1 MNINCPLWRGR
12 SKKYALPPC
21 PEPAIEPAPLF
32 HEFVV
37 EAEIEVGSSNCT
49 DDRGRGRMFRTA
61 GEENTGRRRVEDERK
76 CHTRKVETTGLP

>member
-1 MNINCPLWRGR
+1 MPFRLVQNRQLSPSPL
-12 SKKYALPPC
+12 
-21 PEPAIEPAPLF
+21 APLF

-49 DDRGRGRMFRTA
+49 DDRGGGRMFRTA
-61 GEENTGRRRVEDERK
+61 GRRTQDVEDERK